1 MSRSLGPF
9 ALAFVC
15 ACGVSIACGPKP
27 PVPLPDPKPIE
38 QPADPNKPEEQQRR
52 VEPPP
57 SPPTQSEATAPP
69 KEGVPGGVVG
79 GVTSGIQA
87 GFGGAAPVMMGGNVV
102 AGRPPFNTEAYDL
115 IKDNGW
121 KLASQEPLSTF
132 SADVDTAAYSNL
144 RRFLNTGQ
152 RMPKD
157 AVRIEE
163 MINYF
168 DYEYPDPRG
177 PHPFSVTTDVGPCP
191 WAPDHRLLMVGLQA
205 KRLDTSQ
212 LPPRNLVFLVDVS
225 GSMMPANK
233 LPLVKA
239 ALSMLVGHLGE
250 RDRVAIVVYAGASGL
265 VLPSTPASDRSRILA
280 AIADL
285 TPGGSTN
292 GAAGIELAYQIA
304 RANFVDEGVNRVVLA
319 TDGDFNVGVT
329 DRGSLL
335 RLIEEKRE
343 QGVALTVLGFGMGN
357 LKDATLEQLADTGN
371 GNYAYIDTLSEAQKV
386 LVTEAG
392 GTLVTVAKDV
402 KLQVEFNPR
411 HVAAFRLIGY
421 ENRVLAH
428 QDFNNDAKDAGEM
441 GVGHSVTALYELVPA
456 GAKLPNIPSIDPLK
470 YSAFAPGTVSGAT
483 ADRQVSDEWLTVK
496 LRYKQPSADVSVPFD
511 VAVTPRDVKQIN
523 GDLRF
528 ATAVA
533 AFGMVLRESEYR
545 GAASYPMALQL
556 ARISRGDDPH
566 GHRAELIRLIELA
579 QSLGVATTEPQRQ

>member
-1 MSRSLGPF
+1 MSWSFRVRLGM
-9 ALAFVC
+9 AVY
-15 ACGVSIACGPKP
+15 ACGVLVACGPKQAVS
-27 PVPLPDPKPIE
+27 VPEPKPVD
-38 QPADPNKPEEQQRR
+38 QPA
-52 VEPPP
+52 
-57 SPPTQSEATAPP
+57 EATTDTRRIEE
-69 KEGVPGGVVG
+69 KVSVG
-79 GVTSGIQA
+79 GASPAPAST
-87 GFGGAAPVMMGGNVV
+87 GFGF
-102 AGRPPFNTEAYDL
+102 AGRSGPPFNTEAYDF

-121 KLASQEPLSTF
+121 KRTAQEPLSTL

-152 RMPKD
+152 RVPKD

-163 MINYF
+163 LINYF
-168 DYEYPDPRG
+168 DYEYPDPTG
-177 PHPFSVTTDVGPCP
+177 EHPFSVTTEIGPCP
-191 WAPDHRLLMVGLQA
+191 WAPNHRLLMVGLQA
-205 KRLDTSQ
+205 KRLDTAQ

-225 GSMMPANK
+225 GSMMPPNK

-265 VLPSTPASDRSRILA
+265 VLPSTAASDRSRILS

-304 RANFVDEGVNRVVLA
+304 KANFVNEGVNRVVLA

-335 RLIEEKRE
+335 RLIEEKRKE
-343 QGVALTVLGFGMGN
+343 GVALTVLGFGMGN
-357 LKDATLEQLADTGN
+357 LKDATLEQLADSGN

-402 KLQVEFNPR
+402 KLQIEFNPR
-411 HVAAFRLIGY
+411 HVGAFRLIGY

-428 QDFNNDAKDAGEM
+428 QDFNNDARDAGEM

-456 GAKLPNIPSIDPLK
+456 GTTLPSIATIDPLK
-470 YSAFAPGTVSGAT
+470 YQTNPSQAPSLEPRASG
-483 ADRQVSDEWLTVK
+483 EWLTVK
-496 LRYKQPSADVSVPFD
+496 LRYKQPTADVSVPFD
-511 VAVTPRDVKQIN
+511 RPVTPANTTKASD
-523 GDLRF
+523 DLRF

-545 GAASYPMALQL
+545 GNASYPMALEL
-556 ARISRGDDPH
+556 ARASRGRDPH
-566 GHRAELIRLIELA
+566 GHRAELVRLVELA
-579 QSLGVATTEPQRQ
+579 QSLGVNTTSQR

>member
-1 MSRSLGPF
+1 MSWGFRVCLPAG
-9 ALAFVC
+9 ALAKAGALVVVC
-15 ACGVSIACGPKP
+15 ACGVALACGPKQS
-27 PVPLPDPKPIE
+27 VSVPDPKPADPPVE
-38 QPADPNKPEEQQRR
+38 QPADPGKPEGPPQRA
-52 VEPPP
+52 EPPP
-57 SPPTQSEATAPP
+57 NQPAQVDTTTTSP
-69 KEGVPGGVVG
+69 KEAARGGMVMGVG
-79 GVTSGIQA
+79 GSSPVRA
-87 GFGGAAPVMMGGNVV
+87 GGAMPYAAP
-102 AGRPPFNTEAYDL
+102 PPFNTEAYDL

-121 KLASQEPLSTF
+121 KLAAQESLSTF

-157 AVRIEE
+157 SVRLEE
-163 MINYF
+163 LINYF
-168 DYEYPDPRG
+168 DYEYPDPSG
-177 PHPFSVTTDVGPCP
+177 PHPFSVTTEVGPCP

-205 KRLDTSQ
+205 KRLDTAQ

-225 GSMMPANK
+225 GSMMPPNK

-280 AIADL
+280 AISDL

-292 GAAGIELAYQIA
+292 GAAGIELAYHIA
-304 RANFVDEGVNRVVLA
+304 RANFVNEGVNRVVLA

-335 RLIEEKRE
+335 RLIEEKRKE
-343 QGVALTVLGFGMGN
+343 GVALPVLGFGMGN

-402 KLQVEFNPR
+402 KLQVEFNPQ
-411 HVAAFRLIGY
+411 HVGAFRLIGY

-456 GAKLPNIPSIDPLK
+456 GVRLPNIPSIDPLK
-470 YSAFAPGTVSGAT
+470 YQQSTGAGQ
-483 ADRQVSDEWLTVK
+483 RSPEWLTVK
-496 LRYKQPSADVSVPFD
+496 LRYKQPTADVSVPFD
-511 VAVTPRDVKQIN
+511 RPVTGGNTKRASD
-523 GDLRF
+523 DLRF

-533 AFGMVLRESEYR
+533 AFGMVLRESDHR
-545 GAASYPMALQL
+545 GSASYPMALDL
-556 ARISRGDDPH
+556 ARASRGRDPH
-566 GHRAELIRLIELA
+566 GHRAELVGLIEVA
-579 QSLGVATTEPQRQ
+579 QSLGVGTTEPRQ

>member
-1 MSRSLGPF
+1 
-9 ALAFVC
+9 VC
-15 ACGVSIACGPKP
+15 LSSVAITCGPKP

-38 QPADPNKPEEQQRR
+38 TPAPPEIDSNKPGQQADRS
-52 VEPPP
+52 EPPP
-57 SPPTQSEATAPP
+57 NPPAQSEGAAPP
-69 KEGVPGGVVG
+69 KESVPGGVVG
-79 GVTSGIQA
+79 GVVGGIPSGVTA
-87 GFGGAAPVMMGGNVV
+87 GATGAAPMMSGGNYL
-102 AGRPPFNTEAYDL
+102 GRPPQPFSTEAYDL

-168 DYEYPDPRG
+168 DYEYPDPSG
-177 PHPFSVTTDVGPCP
+177 PHPFSVTTEVGPCP

-280 AIADL
+280 AISDL

-304 RANFVDEGVNRVVLA
+304 RANFVNEGVNRVVLA

-335 RLIEEKRE
+335 RLIEEKRK

-402 KLQVEFNPR
+402 KLQLEFNPQR
-411 HVAAFRLIGY
+411 VTAFRLIGY

-428 QDFNNDAKDAGEM
+428 QDFNNDAKDAGEI
-441 GVGHSVTALYELVPA
+441 GVGHSVTALYELVPS
-456 GAKLPNIPSIDPLK
+456 GATLPDIPSIDPLK
-470 YSAFAPGTVSGAT
+470 YQSVPQAPSPQPLA
-483 ADRQVSDEWLTVK
+483 SSEWLTVK
-496 LRYKQPSADVSVPFD
+496 LRYKQPGADVSVPFD
-511 VAVTPRDVKQIN
+511 VAVTPRDVKQAS

-528 ATAVA
+528 AAAVA

-545 GAASYPMALQL
+545 GTASYPMAIEL
-556 ARISRGDDPH
+556 ARTSRGADLH
-566 GHRAELIRLIELA
+566 GHRAELINLIELA
-579 QSLGVATTEPQRQ
+579 QSLGVSTTDQLR